1 MFEQTVAIELEKRAR
16 LREFSLKLRVREAFV
31 LVFPAVER
39 HYSMRERERSEGF
52 SSSDFK
58 ILDAS
63 NQIIMSGFF
72 AASTVTR
79 RRRRRREEEDQQDEN
94 NDDDDE
100 KLLLLESPPEM
111 NEDINNNNNRR
122 RRL

>member
-16 LREFSLKLRVREAFV
+16 LREFSLKLCVREAFV

-52 SSSDFK
+52 SSDFK

-79 RRRRRREEEDQQDEN
+79 RRRRR
-94 NDDDDE
+94 
-100 KLLLLESPPEM
+100 KVVALGITAG
-111 NEDINNNNNRR
+111 NERR
-122 RRL
+122 Y

>member
-39 HYSMRERERSEGF
+39 HYSTRERERSEGF

-79 RRRRRREEEDQQDEN
+79 RRRRRREEEDQQDE
-94 NDDDDE
+94 
-100 KLLLLESPPEM
+100 
-111 NEDINNNNNRR
+111 
-122 RRL
+122 